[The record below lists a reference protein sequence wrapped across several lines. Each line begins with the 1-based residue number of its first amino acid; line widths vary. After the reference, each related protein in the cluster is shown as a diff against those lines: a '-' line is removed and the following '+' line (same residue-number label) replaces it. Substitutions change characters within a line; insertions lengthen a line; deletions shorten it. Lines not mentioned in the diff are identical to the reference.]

1 MDLLNAF
8 LQVNR
13 LFEGRTD
20 GESRLHQRNYPGYRR
35 VELPPSTPNLR
46 KLSTIDSFPQN
57 PYTAK
62 STMPSSYV
70 IGEHFEL
77 VIKEQIQQGRY
88 ATASEVIRDGL
99 RSLEERETLRALK
112 LEALRTEIQR
122 GSSSGPGIPA
132 RQAIDALRAQVK
144 RAIEEGVDGSN
155 QV

>member
-1 MDLLNAF
+1 MHFCKCIVYSRAEQTAKADFIRGTIPASGEYKSYLL
-8 LQVNR
+8 
-13 LFEGRTD
+13 
-20 GESRLHQRNYPGYRR
+20 
-35 VELPPSTPNLR
+35 
-46 KLSTIDSFPQN
+46 KLSSIDSFPRN
-57 PYTAK
+57 PDTAK
-62 STMPSSYV
+62 FSMPSSYV

-77 VIKEQIQQGRY
+77 FIKEQIQQGRY

-99 RSLEERETLRALK
+99 RSLEERETFRALK
-112 LEALRTEIQR
+112 LEALRAEIQR